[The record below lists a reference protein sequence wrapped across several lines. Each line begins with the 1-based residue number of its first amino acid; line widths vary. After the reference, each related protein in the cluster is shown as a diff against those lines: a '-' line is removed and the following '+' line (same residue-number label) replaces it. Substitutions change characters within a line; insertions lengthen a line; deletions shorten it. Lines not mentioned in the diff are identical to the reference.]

1 LVEGFEAVGGVLLG
15 WALTDGAADTVVT
28 VVAVTVTWELGV
40 SELPQATTSNN
51 IPPSEPTANHFCAAI
66 PLPLRVN

>member
-51 IPPSEPTANHFCAAI
+51 IPPTMNHFCAAI
-66 PLPLRVN
+66 LLPLRVN

>member
-1 LVEGFEAVGGVLLG
+1 VVDGFAALGGVLLG
-15 WALTDGAADTVVT
+15 WALTDGVADTVVT

-40 SELPQATTSNN
+40 PELPHATTRNT